1 MSYVNQF
8 KGYLGS
14 ERRFSPLTVRAYIDD
29 VEAFLEYLE
38 TDDDRFDPSTVD
50 VSDLR
55 SWVMFMV
62 ERGDSPRSVN
72 RRISSLKSFFRFMMR
87 TDAIRE
93 NPARKLRSL
102 PAASDLPQFVPR
114 DGMHELIA
122 RLMEPSEDYP
132 SERDALVVLM
142 LYGTGMRR
150 AELASLTVERA
161 DISDGVIRVT
171 GKGDR
176 ERIVPLA
183 PKLRKRL
190 EWYLYVKNEKIVCA
204 ADKNFLF
211 LSNRGGRL
219 SEGAVY
225 RIVIRILGDAGVQG
239 KRSPHVLRHTFATH
253 LLGEGADIRAIQEL
267 LGHSSLGSTQIYTHN
282 TIEKIKES
290 YRKAHPRAKEE

>member
-38 TDDDRFDPSTVD
+38 TDDDCFDPSTVD

-72 RRISSLKSFFRFMMR
+72 RRMSSLKSFFRFMMR
-87 TDAIRE
+87 TGAVLE

-150 AELASLTVERA
+150 AELASLTVERT